1 MNESETTEKVVIL
14 DRDGTVVVDR
24 HYLSEPDGLELL
36 PGAAEGLRQL
46 YERGYKLI
54 VITNQ
59 SGVGRGLFSLQRL
72 CEIHDRLREMVS
84 AVGARLEE
92 IYFCPH
98 IPEDECV
105 CRKPRL
111 GLLTRAASELNF
123 SPANAIVIGD
133 KMSDIEFGRR
143 AGATTILIAPEQ
155 PEQSNASGELAPNF
169 VTTDLVDAARI
180 IERLRNSN

>member
-1 MNESETTEKVVIL
+1 MNESVTAEKVVIL

-46 YERGYKLI
+46 YEHGYKLV

-72 CEIHDRLREMVS
+72 SEIHDRFREMVN
-84 AVGARLEE
+84 AVGARVEE

-98 IPEDECV
+98 IPEDECD

-111 GLLTRAASELNF
+111 GLLMRAASELHFN
-123 SPANAIVIGD
+123 PADAIVIGD
-133 KMSDIEFGRR
+133 KMSDMEFGRR
-143 AGATTILIAPEQ
+143 AGATTILIAPGHSETC
-155 PEQSNASGELAPNF
+155 GDLAPDF
-169 VTTDLVDAARI
+169 VTANLIDAARI
-180 IERLRNSN
+180 IERLRIRGRQ